1 MEDSPMTLLLARP
14 ALVAAL
20 LALALGL
27 AWVVGPAAADEG
39 NAKVKVG
46 QPAPDI
52 TLPATQV
59 EKAIPDKKGAESL
72 QLKDLQG
79 KKNVV
84 LYFFPKAL
92 TKG

>member
-1 MEDSPMTLLLARP
+1 MMLLLARP
-14 ALVAAL
+14 AVVAGILLLVF
-20 LALALGL
+20 GL
-27 AWVVGPAAADEG
+27 AWAVNPAPAADE
-39 NAKVKVG
+39 NKVKVG

-59 EKAIPDKKGAESL
+59 EKALPDKKGTETL
-72 QLKDLQG
+72 HLKDLQG